1 MINAKR
7 RHMLTLAALLVSV
20 SFSPSTVFAEGK
32 AIAGIVFQQ
41 DQYFRGIQIGMKK
54 AADAAGDELLA
65 SNSESKIEKEAQLI
79 DTYIARGVNSIVVAP
94 LSADASVPALKK
106 ARDAGITVVTY
117 GTSVKGDVAQA
128 TVTSSDRD
136 IGIGTGQAATEFLK
150 KLGNGKKVK
159 IGTLAFKALLPE
171 QSNARVEGFLSVV
184 SDQVDIVTQQDA
196 WLAEKALAVASDM
209 LTANPDIQVIYSA
222 NEGGTIG
229 AVQAVKKAGLEGKV
243 FVFGTDGSEQLANML
258 LDKDNVL
265 QATTAQQPLEVGKQA
280 IEVAQNL
287 LAGKSVETKI
297 NVPVLPLTRANTEGV
312 AAFKEGLK
320 ALK

>member
-7 RHMLTLAALLVSV
+7 HVLTLAALLVSV
-20 SFSPSTVFAEGK
+20 SFAPSAVLADGK

-41 DQYFRGIQIGMKK
+41 DQYFRGIQIGMEK
-54 AADAAGDELLA
+54 AAEAAGDELLA
-65 SNSESKIEKEAQLI
+65 GNSDSKLEKEAQLI

-117 GTSVKGDVAQA
+117 GTSANGDVAQA

-136 IGIGTGQAATEFLK
+136 IGIGTGEAAAPFLK
-150 KLGNGKKVK
+150 TLGNGEKVK

-171 QSNARVEGFLSVV
+171 QSNARVDGFLHVV
-184 SDQVDIVTQQDA
+184 NDQVEIVAQQDA

-209 LTANPDIQVIYSA
+209 LTANPDIKVIYAA

-280 IEVAQNL
+280 IEAAQKL
-287 LAGKSVETKI
+287 LEGKTFETKV
-297 NVPVLPLTRANTEGV
+297 NVPVLPLTRANADGV
-312 AAFKEGLK
+312 AAYKEGLK

>member
-1 MINAKR
+1 MTNAKR
-7 RHMLTLAALLVSV
+7 HILTLAALLASV
-20 SFSPSTVFAEGK
+20 SFAPGNALAEGK

-41 DQYFRGIQIGMKK
+41 DQYFRGIQIGMEK
-54 AADAAGDELLA
+54 AAAAASDELLA
-65 SNSESKIEKEAQLI
+65 GNSDSKLEKETQLI
-79 DTYIARGVNSIVVAP
+79 DTYIARGVNAIVIAP
-94 LSADASVPALKK
+94 LSAGASVPALKK

-117 GTSVKGDVAQA
+117 GTSANGDVAQA

-150 KLGNGKKVK
+150 SLGKGQKVK
-159 IGTLAFKALLPE
+159 IGMLAFKALLPE
-171 QSNARVEGFLSVV
+171 QSNARVDGFLSVV
-184 SDQVDIVTQQDA
+184 SNQIEIVAQQDA

-209 LTANPDIQVIYSA
+209 LTANPDIKVIYAA

-229 AVQAVKKAGLEGKV
+229 AVQAVKKAGREGKV

-265 QATTAQQPLEVGKQA
+265 QATTAQQPVEVGKQA
-280 IEVAQNL
+280 VEAAQNL
-287 LAGKSVETKI
+287 LAGKTFETKV
-297 NVPVLPLTRANTEGV
+297 NVPVLPLTRANADGV
-312 AAFKEGLK
+312 AAYKESLK

>member
-1 MINAKR
+1 MSNMKR
-7 RHMLTLAALLVSV
+7 LALAALLATV
-20 SFSPSTVFAEGK
+20 SFAPNAAFAGGK

-41 DQYFRGIQIGMKK
+41 DQYFRGIQIGMEK
-54 AADAAGDELLA
+54 AAKAAGDELLA
-65 SNSESKIEKEAQLI
+65 GNSDSKLEKEAQLI

-117 GTSVKGDVAQA
+117 GTSANGDVAQA

-136 IGIGTGQAATEFLK
+136 IGIGTGKAATDFLK
-150 KLGNGKKVK
+150 TLGNGEKVK
-159 IGTLAFKALLPE
+159 IGMLAFKALLPE

-184 SDQVDIVTQQDA
+184 SDQVDIVAQQDA

-209 LTANPDIQVIYSA
+209 LTANPGIRVIYAA

-258 LDKDNVL
+258 LNSDNVL

-280 IEVAQNL
+280 IEAAQNL
-287 LAGKSVETKI
+287 LDGKKIETKV
-297 NVPVLPLTRANTEGV
+297 NVPVLPLTRANAEGI
-312 AAFKEGLK
+312 AAYKEGLK

>member
-1 MINAKR
+1 MNKAR
-7 RHMLTLAALLVSV
+7 RHILILATLLATASFAPHAAL
-20 SFSPSTVFAEGK
+20 AEGK

-41 DQYFRGIQIGMKK
+41 DQYFRGIQIGMEK
-54 AADAAGDELLA
+54 AAAATGDELLA
-65 SNSESKIEKEAQLI
+65 GNSDSKLEKEAQLI

-117 GTSVKGDVAQA
+117 GTSANGDVAQA

-150 KLGNGKKVK
+150 TLGNGEKVK

-184 SDQVDIVTQQDA
+184 ADQVDIVAQQDA

-209 LTANPDIQVIYSA
+209 LTANPDIRVIYAA

-258 LDKDNVL
+258 LNGDNVL
-265 QATTAQQPLEVGKQA
+265 QATTAQQPLEVGRLA
-280 IEVAQNL
+280 IEAAQSL
-287 LAGKSVETKI
+287 LDGKQIETKV
-297 NVPVLPLTRANTEGV
+297 NVPVLPLTRANADGV
-312 AAFKEGLK
+312 TAYKESLK

>member
-1 MINAKR
+1 MIIAKR
-7 RHMLTLAALLVSV
+7 HVLTFAALLVST
-20 SFSPSTVFAEGK
+20 SFTPSAVLADGK

-41 DQYFRGIQIGMKK
+41 DQYFRGIQIGMEK
-54 AADAAGDELLA
+54 AAEAAGDELLA
-65 SNSESKIEKEAQLI
+65 GNSDSKLEKEAQLI

-117 GTSVKGDVAQA
+117 GTSANGDVAQA

-136 IGIGTGQAATEFLK
+136 IGIGTGEAAAPFLK
-150 KLGNGKKVK
+150 TLGNGEKVK
-159 IGTLAFKALLPE
+159 IGTLAFKALLTE
-171 QSNARVEGFLSVV
+171 QSNARVEGFLHVV
-184 SDQVDIVTQQDA
+184 SSQVEIVAQQDA

-209 LTANPDIQVIYSA
+209 LTANPDIKVIYAA

-280 IEVAQNL
+280 IEAAQKL
-287 LAGKSVETKI
+287 LEGKTFETKV
-297 NVPVLPLTRANTEGV
+297 NVPVLPLTRANAGGV
-312 AAFKEGLK
+312 AAYKEGLK

>member
-1 MINAKR
+1 MIKTR
-7 RHMLTLAALLVSV
+7 RHLLVLAALLATA
-20 SFSPSTVFAEGK
+20 SFTQRDALADGK

-41 DQYFRGIQIGMKK
+41 DQYFRGVQIGMEK
-54 AADAAGDELLA
+54 AAEAAGDELLA
-65 SNSESKIEKEAQLI
+65 GNSDSKLEKEAQLI
-79 DTYIARGVNSIVVAP
+79 DTYIARGVNAIVMAP
-94 LSADASVPALKK
+94 LSADASIPALKK

-117 GTSVKGDVAQA
+117 GTSVNGDVPQA

-136 IGIGTGQAATEFLK
+136 IGIGTGKAATDFLK
-150 KLGNGKKVK
+150 PLANGEKVK
-159 IGTLAFKALLPE
+159 VGMLAFKALLPE

-184 SDQVDIVTQQDA
+184 KDQIDIVAQQDA

-209 LTANPDIQVIYSA
+209 LTANPDIRVIYAA

-258 LDKDNVL
+258 LNADNVL
-265 QATTAQQPLEVGKQA
+265 QATTAQQPLEVGRQA
-280 IEVAQNL
+280 VEAAQNL
-287 LAGKSVETKI
+287 LAGKAIETKV
-297 NVPVLPLTRANTEGV
+297 NVPVLPLTRADTAGV

>member
-1 MINAKR
+1 MNKAR
-7 RHMLTLAALLVSV
+7 RHILMLATLLATASFAPHAA
-20 SFSPSTVFAEGK
+20 FAEGK

-41 DQYFRGIQIGMKK
+41 DQYFRGIQIGMEK
-54 AADAAGDELLA
+54 AAAATGDELLA
-65 SNSESKIEKEAQLI
+65 GNSDSKLEKEAQLI

-117 GTSVKGDVAQA
+117 GTSANGDVAQA

-150 KLGNGKKVK
+150 TLGNGEKVK
-159 IGTLAFKALLPE
+159 IGMLAFKALLPE

-184 SDQVDIVTQQDA
+184 ADQVDIVAQQDA

-209 LTANPDIQVIYSA
+209 LTANPDIRVIYAA

-258 LDKDNVL
+258 LNGDNVL
-265 QATTAQQPLEVGKQA
+265 QATTAQQPLEVGRLA
-280 IEVAQNL
+280 IEAAQSL
-287 LAGKSVETKI
+287 LDGKKIETKV
-297 NVPVLPLTRANTEGV
+297 NVPVLPLTRANADGV
-312 AAFKEGLK
+312 TAYKESLK

>member
-1 MINAKR
+1 MIKAKR
-7 RHMLTLAALLVSV
+7 HILMLAALLATV
-20 SFSPSTVFAEGK
+20 SFAPNAALAEGK

-41 DQYFRGIQIGMKK
+41 DQYFRGIQIGMEK
-54 AADAAGDELLA
+54 AAKAAGDELL
-65 SNSESKIEKEAQLI
+65 SGNSDSKLEKEAQLI

-117 GTSVKGDVAQA
+117 GTSANGDVAQV

-136 IGIGTGQAATEFLK
+136 IGIATGNAAADFLK
-150 KLGNGKKVK
+150 TLDNDGKVK
-159 IGTLAFKALLPE
+159 VGMLAFKALLPE

-184 SDQVDIVTQQDA
+184 ADQIDIVSQQDA

-209 LTANPDIQVIYSA
+209 LTANPDIRVIYAA

-258 LDKDNVL
+258 LNGDNVL
-265 QATTAQQPLEVGKQA
+265 QATTAQQPLEVGRLA
-280 IEVAQNL
+280 IEAAQGL
-287 LAGKSVETKI
+287 LDGKQVETSV
-297 NVPVLPLTRANTEGV
+297 NVPVLPLTRANAEGV
-312 AAFKEGLK
+312 AAYKEGLK

>member
-1 MINAKR
+1 MNKAR
-7 RHMLTLAALLVSV
+7 RHILMLATLLATASFAPHAAL
-20 SFSPSTVFAEGK
+20 AEGK

-41 DQYFRGIQIGMKK
+41 DQYFRGIQIGMEK
-54 AADAAGDELLA
+54 AAAATGDELLA
-65 SNSESKIEKEAQLI
+65 GNSDSKLEKEAQLI

-117 GTSVKGDVAQA
+117 GTSANGDVAQA

-150 KLGNGKKVK
+150 TLGNGEKVK

-171 QSNARVEGFLSVV
+171 QSNARVEGFLSIVA
-184 SDQVDIVTQQDA
+184 DQVDIVAQQDA

-209 LTANPDIQVIYSA
+209 LTANPDIRVIYAA

-258 LDKDNVL
+258 LNGDNVL
-265 QATTAQQPLEVGKQA
+265 QATTAQQPLEVGRLA
-280 IEVAQNL
+280 IEAAQSL
-287 LAGKSVETKI
+287 LDGKQIETKV
-297 NVPVLPLTRANTEGV
+297 NVPVLPLTRANADGV
-312 AAFKEGLK
+312 TAYKESLK

>member
-1 MINAKR
+1 MNKAR
-7 RHMLTLAALLVSV
+7 RHILMLTTLLATASFAPHAAL
-20 SFSPSTVFAEGK
+20 AEGK

-41 DQYFRGIQIGMKK
+41 DQYFRGIQIGMEK
-54 AADAAGDELLA
+54 AAAATGDELLA
-65 SNSESKIEKEAQLI
+65 GNSDSKLEKEAQLI

-117 GTSVKGDVAQA
+117 GTSANGDVAQA

-150 KLGNGKKVK
+150 TLGNGEKVK

-184 SDQVDIVTQQDA
+184 ADQVDIVAQQDA

-209 LTANPDIQVIYSA
+209 LTANPDIRVIYAA

-258 LDKDNVL
+258 LNGDNVL
-265 QATTAQQPLEVGKQA
+265 QATTAQQPLEVGRLA
-280 IEVAQNL
+280 IEAAQSL
-287 LAGKSVETKI
+287 LDGKQIETKV
-297 NVPVLPLTRANTEGV
+297 NVPVLPLTRANADGV
-312 AAFKEGLK
+312 TAYKESLK

>member
-1 MINAKR
+1 MNKAR
-7 RHMLTLAALLVSV
+7 RHILMLATLLATASFAPHAAL
-20 SFSPSTVFAEGK
+20 AEGK

-41 DQYFRGIQIGMKK
+41 DQYFRGIQIGMEK
-54 AADAAGDELLA
+54 AAAATGDELLA
-65 SNSESKIEKEAQLI
+65 GNSDSKLEKEAQLI

-117 GTSVKGDVAQA
+117 GTSANGDVAQA

-136 IGIGTGQAATEFLK
+136 IGIGTGQAATEFLRT
-150 KLGNGKKVK
+150 LGNGEKVK

-184 SDQVDIVTQQDA
+184 ADQVDIVAQQDA

-209 LTANPDIQVIYSA
+209 LTANPDIRVIYAA

-258 LDKDNVL
+258 LNGDNVL
-265 QATTAQQPLEVGKQA
+265 QATTAQQPLEVGRLA
-280 IEVAQNL
+280 IEAAQSL
-287 LAGKSVETKI
+287 LDGKKIETKV
-297 NVPVLPLTRANTEGV
+297 NVPVLPLTRANADGV
-312 AAFKEGLK
+312 TAYKESLK

>member
-1 MINAKR
+1 MIKTR
-7 RHMLTLAALLVSV
+7 RHLLVLAALLATA
-20 SFSPSTVFAEGK
+20 SFTQRDALADGK

-41 DQYFRGIQIGMKK
+41 DQYFRGVQIGMEK
-54 AADAAGDELLA
+54 AAEAAGDELLA
-65 SNSESKIEKEAQLI
+65 GNSDSKLEKEAQLI
-79 DTYIARGVNSIVVAP
+79 DTYIARGVNAIVVAP
-94 LSADASVPALKK
+94 LSADASITALKK

-117 GTSVKGDVAQA
+117 GTSVNGEVPQA

-136 IGIGTGQAATEFLK
+136 IGIGTGQAATDFLK
-150 KLGNGKKVK
+150 TLANGEKVK
-159 IGTLAFKALLPE
+159 VGMLAFKALLPE

-184 SDQVDIVTQQDA
+184 KDQIDIVAQQDA

-209 LTANPDIQVIYSA
+209 LTANPDIRVIYAA

-258 LDKDNVL
+258 LNADNVL
-265 QATTAQQPLEVGKQA
+265 QATTAQQPLEVGRLAVKA
-280 IEVAQNL
+280 AQDL
-287 LAGKSVETKI
+287 LAGKTIEAKV

>member
-1 MINAKR
+1 MHHTR
-7 RHMLTLAALLVSV
+7 RNILAIAALLSAGA
-20 SFSPSTVFAEGK
+20 FSPQIALAEGK

-41 DQYFRGIQIGMKK
+41 DQYFRGVQIGMEK
-54 AADAAGDELLA
+54 AAEAAGDELLA
-65 SNSESKIEKEAQLI
+65 GNSDSKLEKEAQLI
-79 DTYIARGVNSIVVAP
+79 DTYIARGVGAIVMAP
-94 LSADASVPALKK
+94 LSADASIPALKK

-117 GTSVKGDVAQA
+117 GTSVNGDVPQA

-136 IGIGTGQAATEFLK
+136 IGIGTGKAATDFLK
-150 KLGNGKKVK
+150 TLANGEKVK
-159 IGTLAFKALLPE
+159 VGMLAFKALLPE

-184 SDQVDIVTQQDA
+184 QDQIDIVAQQDA
-196 WLAEKALAVASDM
+196 WLAEKAVAVASDM
-209 LTANPDIQVIYSA
+209 LTANPDIRVIYAA

-258 LDKDNVL
+258 LNADNVL
-265 QATTAQQPLEVGKQA
+265 QATTAQQPLEVGRQA
-280 IEVAQNL
+280 VEAAQSL
-287 LAGKSVETKI
+287 LAGKSIETKV
-297 NVPVLPLTRANTEGV
+297 NVPVLPLTRADTQGI

>member
-1 MINAKR
+1 MSKTKR
-7 RHMLTLAALLVSV
+7 GILTLAALLATV
-20 SFSPSTVFAEGK
+20 SFAPNAAFAAGK

-41 DQYFRGIQIGMKK
+41 DQYFRGIQIGMQK
-54 AADAAGDELLA
+54 AAKAAGDELLA
-65 SNSESKIEKEAQLI
+65 GNSDSKLEKESQLI
-79 DTYIARGVNSIVVAP
+79 DTYIARGVKSIVVAP

-106 ARDAGITVVTY
+106 ARAAGITVVTY
-117 GTSVKGDVAQA
+117 GTSANGDVAQA

-136 IGIGTGQAATEFLK
+136 IGIGTGKAAADFLK
-150 KLGNGKKVK
+150 TLGNGKKVK

-184 SDQVDIVTQQDA
+184 NDQVEIVAQQDA

-209 LTANPDIQVIYSA
+209 LTANPDIRVIYAA

-258 LDKDNVL
+258 LNSDNVL
-265 QATTAQQPLEVGKQA
+265 QATTAQQPLEVGRQA
-280 IEVAQNL
+280 IEAAQSL
-287 LAGKSVETKI
+287 LDGKTIETKVK
-297 NVPVLPLTRANTEGV
+297 VPVLPLTRADAQAV
-312 AAFKEGLK
+312 AAYKESLK

>member
-1 MINAKR
+1 MTNMKR
-7 RHMLTLAALLVSV
+7 LALAALLATV
-20 SFSPSTVFAEGK
+20 SFAPGAAFAGGK

-41 DQYFRGIQIGMKK
+41 DQYFRGIQIGMEK
-54 AADAAGDELLA
+54 AAEAAGDELLA
-65 SNSESKIEKEAQLI
+65 GNSDSKLEKEAQLI

-117 GTSVKGDVAQA
+117 GTSANGDVAQA

-136 IGIGTGQAATEFLK
+136 IGIGTGKAATDFLK
-150 KLGNGKKVK
+150 TLGNGGKVK

-171 QSNARVEGFLSVV
+171 QSNARVDGFLSVV
-184 SDQVDIVTQQDA
+184 NDQVDIVAQQDA

-209 LTANPDIQVIYSA
+209 LTANPDIQVIYAA

-258 LDKDNVL
+258 LNSDNVL

-280 IEVAQNL
+280 IEAAQNL
-287 LAGKSVETKI
+287 LDGKKIETKV
-297 NVPVLPLTRANTEGV
+297 NVPVLPLTRADTQAV
-312 AAFKEGLK
+312 AAYKEGLK

>member
-1 MINAKR
+1 MNKAR
-7 RHMLTLAALLVSV
+7 RHILMLATLLATASFAPHAAL
-20 SFSPSTVFAEGK
+20 AEGK

-41 DQYFRGIQIGMKK
+41 DQYFRGIQIGMEK
-54 AADAAGDELLA
+54 AAAATGDELLA
-65 SNSESKIEKEAQLI
+65 GNSDSKLEKEAQLI

-117 GTSVKGDVAQA
+117 GTSANGDVAQA

-150 KLGNGKKVK
+150 TLGNGEKVK

-184 SDQVDIVTQQDA
+184 ADQVDIVAQQDA

-209 LTANPDIQVIYSA
+209 LTANPDIRVIYAA

-258 LDKDNVL
+258 LNGDNVL
-265 QATTAQQPLEVGKQA
+265 QATTAQQPLEVGRLA
-280 IEVAQNL
+280 IEAAQSL
-287 LAGKSVETKI
+287 LDGKQIETKV
-297 NVPVLPLTRANTEGV
+297 NVPVLPLTRANADGV
-312 AAFKEGLK
+312 TAYKESLK

>member
-1 MINAKR
+1 MNKAR
-7 RHMLTLAALLVSV
+7 RHILMLATLLATASFAPHAAL
-20 SFSPSTVFAEGK
+20 AEGK

-41 DQYFRGIQIGMKK
+41 DQYFRGIQIGMEK
-54 AADAAGDELLA
+54 AAAATGDELLA
-65 SNSESKIEKEAQLI
+65 GNSDSKLEKEAQLI

-117 GTSVKGDVAQA
+117 GTSANGDVAQA

-150 KLGNGKKVK
+150 TLGNGEKVK

-184 SDQVDIVTQQDA
+184 ADQVDIVAQHDA

-209 LTANPDIQVIYSA
+209 LTANPDIRVIYAA

-258 LDKDNVL
+258 LNGDNVL
-265 QATTAQQPLEVGKQA
+265 QATTAQQPLEVGRLA
-280 IEVAQNL
+280 IEAAQSL
-287 LAGKSVETKI
+287 LDGQQIETKV
-297 NVPVLPLTRANTEGV
+297 NVPVLPLTRANADGV
-312 AAFKEGLK
+312 TAYKESLK

>member
-1 MINAKR
+1 MNKAR
-7 RHMLTLAALLVSV
+7 RHILMLAALLATA
-20 SFSPSTVFAEGK
+20 SFAPHAALAEGK

-41 DQYFRGIQIGMKK
+41 DQYFRGIQIGMEK
-54 AADAAGDELLA
+54 AAAATGDELLA
-65 SNSESKIEKEAQLI
+65 GNSDSKLEKEAQLI

-117 GTSVKGDVAQA
+117 GTSANGDVAQA

-150 KLGNGKKVK
+150 TLGNGEKIK
-159 IGTLAFKALLPE
+159 IGMLAFKALLPE

-184 SDQVDIVTQQDA
+184 ADQVDIVAQQDA
-196 WLAEKALAVASDM
+196 WLAEKALAVASDL
-209 LTANPDIQVIYSA
+209 LTANPDIRVIYAA

-258 LDKDNVL
+258 LNGDNVL
-265 QATTAQQPLEVGKQA
+265 QATTAQQPLEVGRLA
-280 IEVAQNL
+280 IEAAQSL
-287 LAGKSVETKI
+287 LDGKQIETKV
-297 NVPVLPLTRANTEGV
+297 NVPVLPLTRANADGV
-312 AAFKEGLK
+312 TAYKESLK